1 MSIATLRTTR
11 MPWVEIARS
20 ITPPVLWQALYKR
33 LVVKS
38 VADAE
43 LYKPNFSPWRAPW
56 FQDIYCGISPHTV
69 VSLQRCW
76 TLWQGLSQALN
87 VPGDVMEAGVF
98 QGGTARL
105 LRLALGA
112 EHGRALHLFD
122 SFDGMK
128 SVSASDDRHVE
139 GDLSDTSVAG
149 VQKVVGADDFIHY
162 HRGWIPDTF
171 AGLEDCRFCFAHI
184 DLDLYE
190 GVRDSLAFLYP
201 RLSSGGVIVF
211 DDYGFASC
219 PGARKAVDEFFAD
232 KPEHPLTLST
242 SQCVVHKL

>member
-20 ITPPVLWQALYKR
+20 VTPPFLWQALYER

-43 LYKPNFSPWRAPW
+43 LYKPNFSPWRAAW
-56 FQDIYCGISPHTV
+56 FQHLYRDISPYTV

-87 VPGDVMEAGVF
+87 VPGDVIEAGVF
-98 QGGTARL
+98 QGGTAHL
-105 LRLALGA
+105 LRLVLADNPGKQLY
-112 EHGRALHLFD
+112 LFD

-128 SVSASDDRHVE
+128 SVSVDADRHRA
-139 GDLSDTSVAG
+139 GDFSDTSIEA
-149 VQKVVGADDFIHY
+149 VQVVVGEGDFIHY
-162 HRGWIPDTF
+162 RKGWIPDTF
-171 AGLEDCRFCFAHI
+171 SGLEDRRFCFAHI
-184 DLDLYE
+184 DLDLYD
-190 GVRDSLAFLYP
+190 GVRDSLRFIYP
-201 RLSSGGVIVF
+201 RLSRGGVIVF

-219 PGARKAVDEFFAD
+219 PGARKAVDDFFAD
-232 KPEHPLTLST
+232 KPEHPLALST
-242 SQCVVHKL
+242 SQCLVHKV